1 MLSRKGVIFVCV
13 IILVALNI
21 MVIAF
26 IGQNYHSNGG
36 PGPVGIYFIAPFQKA
51 VTHIISFTKDVWN
64 HYFYIV
70 AVAKENDRLK
80 KELRE
85 ALKKN
90 QQQIDIELA
99 NKRLRALLN
108 FKKNINRQVI
118 TAEVIGKDPSRWYKT
133 VIIDK
138 GQVDGVAKGSA
149 VVAPSGVAGQVIE
162 VLGHYSKVLL
172 MTDYNSS
179 VDAVTQKIGARG
191 IVKGDGANQCR
202 FEYVLRKH
210 IIKVGDVILTTGLDG
225 VFPKGQ
231 GIGYVSGVVKRNS
244 GEFQEITITPN
255 VDFENIN
262 EMMVLL
268 NPAPRK
274 AFSSFRENP

>member
-1 MLSRKGVIFVCV
+1 MFSRKEVILVCV
-13 IILVALNI
+13 ILLVALNV

-26 IGQNYHSNGG
+26 IGRHYHPTGG
-36 PGPVGIYFIAPFQKA
+36 PGPVGIYLIAPFQKL
-51 VTHIISFTKDVWN
+51 TTNIFSFTKDVWR
-64 HYFYIV
+64 HYFSIV
-70 AVAKENDRLK
+70 AAVRENDRLK

-90 QQQIDIELA
+90 QQRIEIELA

-108 FKKNINRQVI
+108 FKKNVNRHVI
-118 TAEVIGKDPSRWYKT
+118 TAEVIGNDPSRWYKT
-133 VIIDK
+133 VVIDK
-138 GQVDGVAKGSA
+138 GKADGVVKGSG

-162 VLGHYSKVLL
+162 TLAHYSKVLL
-172 MTDYNSS
+172 LTDHNSS
-179 VDAVTQKIGARG
+179 VDAIAQEKKARG
-191 IVKGDGANQCR
+191 IVKGDGGSQCR

-210 IIKVGDVILTTGLDG
+210 KIQVGDVIVTTGLDG

-231 GIGYVSGVVKRNS
+231 GVGYVSGVVQRNS
-244 GEFQEITITPN
+244 GDFQEITITPY

-268 NPAPRK
+268 NPILRN
-274 AFSSFRENP
+274 AFDSFRKNP